1 MKFEKGSATVEAVV
15 LIPVLIA
22 LVLFVVYAGRSTQA
36 MGQIRHA
43 ADQGARAAS
52 LVRTTR
58 MQEVGRQTVM
68 ESLRENGNPC
78 SRVLVN
84 VAVDTESSVQAVL
97 VEVECEVSL
106 SGLALLNLDT
116 RTIEAE
122 SIEVIDVWRV
132 DQ

>member
-15 LIPVLIA
+15 LIPVLVA

-36 MGQIRHA
+36 IGQIRHA

-52 LVRTTR
+52 LVRTAR

-84 VAVDTESSVQAVL
+84 VAVDTQSSVQAVL

-106 SGLALLNLDT
+106 SGLAFLNLDT

-132 DQ
+132 D

>member
-15 LIPVLIA
+15 LIPVLVA

-36 MGQIRHA
+36 IGQIRHA

-52 LVRTTR
+52 LVRTAR

-106 SGLALLNLDT
+106 SGLAFLNLDT

-132 DQ
+132 D